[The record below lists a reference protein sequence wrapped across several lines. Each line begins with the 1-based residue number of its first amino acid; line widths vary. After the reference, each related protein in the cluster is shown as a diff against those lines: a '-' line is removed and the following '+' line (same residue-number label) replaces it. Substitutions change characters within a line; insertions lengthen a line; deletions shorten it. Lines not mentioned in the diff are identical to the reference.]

1 MVRTTDKARGN
12 ALRATRVTRTKV
24 TTAGTNRTAL
34 NTHSSTTAETLIT
47 KGSSNSN
54 TMEVVAATKD
64 NTPSSL
70 ITTSSEAL
78 TTAEGTRSLQVS
90 TNSSTSNIAVPHPT
104 EVAVA
109 TKVAE
114 AQEEAKA
121 STTRLKRCLT
131 PSSPKD
137 PLT

>member
-1 MVRTTDKARGN
+1 
-12 ALRATRVTRTKV
+12 
-24 TTAGTNRTAL
+24 
-34 NTHSSTTAETLIT
+34 
-47 KGSSNSN
+47 
-54 TMEVVAATKD
+54 MEEVAATKD

-90 TNSSTSNIAVPHPT
+90 TNNSTSNTVVPHPT

-114 AQEEAKA
+114 AQEEVKA
-121 STTRLKRCLT
+121 STTPLKRCLT
-131 PSSPKD
+131 RSFRKD